1 MFISPEAQFL
11 LLLYLMVRLKKLLS
25 LLISVGIVNT
35 YFIGGNCIK
44 FSQASLKSKHAR
56 EKQKQKIKRN
66 RSIAVVKFI
75 ETIQYVFHQ
84 IFLKQKKK
92 SKWVDLKNSKRCSE
106 CPFKSATVRNLEHL
120 ETVKTLFSLKLNYSI
135 GTSVTFWLSP

>member
-1 MFISPEAQFL
+1 MLLKTWCHSLNFLQVFISPEAQFL

-25 LLISVGIVNT
+25 LLISVGTVNT
-35 YFIGGNCIK
+35 YFIRGNCIK

-56 EKQKQKIKRN
+56 EKQKQKIKQN

-75 ETIQYVFHQ
+75 EAIQCVFHQ

-92 SKWVDLKNSKRCSE
+92 IWVGWVLSGLSSRIVRDLQNAHLNQQPSE
-106 CPFKSATVRNLEHL
+106 
-120 ETVKTLFSLKLNYSI
+120 I
-135 GTSVTFWLSP
+135 